1 MDFGYFSPALIST
14 VWAIKKL
21 DVPNSLAASTLTTV
35 YRADIYP
42 ASNQADV
49 RSMRAKCWSQTQND
63 RSEQSAADYI
73 TEAEIDRI
81 RLSYE
86 RIRIS

>member
-1 MDFGYFSPALIST
+1 
-14 VWAIKKL
+14 
-21 DVPNSLAASTLTTV
+21 
-35 YRADIYP
+35 
-42 ASNQADV
+42 
-49 RSMRAKCWSQTQND
+49 MRAKCWSQTQND